1 MFPNDAG
8 IITDPPIL
16 EHKEGR
22 THCEVCQ
29 EPLQPDV
36 HHKCHGNQ
44 PADPLPTVAR
54 PPDLSNYHGVCPKC
68 QGARTPPDHLGEPCD
83 VCDGEGVIP

>member
-22 THCEVCQ
+22 THCEACQ

-36 HHKCHGNQ
+36 LHKCHGNQ
-44 PADPLPTVAR
+44 EHQPSAPAPR
-54 PPDLSNYHGVCPKC
+54 HPDLSNYQGVCPQC
-68 QGARTPPDHLGEPCD
+68 HGLPTPPDEQAEPCD
-83 VCDGEGVIP
+83 VCGGKGVIP